1 MVRRQGTCLSGQS
14 AEKRNT
20 CHRNVPEVHRSHE
33 RVVLDIHNKVND
45 VGVNCLYWHI
55 LVAGHMGLLVVLDH
69 SRGHG

>member
-1 MVRRQGTCLSGQS
+1 MEMVRRQGT
-14 AEKRNT
+14 
-20 CHRNVPEVHRSHE
+20 HRNLPEAHRNEE

-45 VGVNCLYWHI
+45 VGVNCLYWQI